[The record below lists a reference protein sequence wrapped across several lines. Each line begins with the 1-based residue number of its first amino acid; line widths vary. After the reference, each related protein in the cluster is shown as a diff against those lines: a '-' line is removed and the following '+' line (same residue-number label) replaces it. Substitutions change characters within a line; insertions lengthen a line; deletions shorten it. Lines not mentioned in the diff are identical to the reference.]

1 MRYHEIINEDATS
14 NADLD
19 DLFEMANLP
28 KQDTGIDGAIRISTA
43 EAGHAARV
51 KYYAGRP
58 SKSAPSM
65 SVTVTPD
72 PKVVVNSL
80 PEHIASQYEGPV
92 IEWVRANYEALRNFW
107 FNGGEMMRD
116 EVDAMIRSLR
126 KWPIQ
131 PQSAPTPTSVRTMAP
146 TRKHGRKSS

>member
-1 MRYHEIINEDATS
+1 MRYQDIVDEDAAP
-14 NADLD
+14 NGAGLD

-43 EAGHAARV
+43 EAGHAPRV

-65 SVTVTPD
+65 SVIIAPE
-72 PKVVVNSL
+72 PQVVENSL
-80 PEHIASQYEGPV
+80 PEHIARRYEQPV
-92 IEWVRANYEALRNFW
+92 REWVKANHEALRNFW
-107 FNGGEMMRD
+107 FKGGEMMRN
-116 EVDAMIRSLR
+116 EVDAMIASLH

-131 PQSAPTPTSVRTMAP
+131 PQTTPAQWLRLS
-146 TRKHGRKSS
+146 GL